1 MHVHLQPHPAHPPS
15 ALTSL
20 DARIDIGADGLLVTY
35 ELAADIAGLR
45 IPSPAAPKRTDE
57 LWKATCFELF
67 LKRAGEG
74 AYCEFNFSPSTQWAA
89 YSFTGA
95 RHGMAPIADAK
106 PIIECELTAD
116 RLILTARLALPVAP
130 PIAAAV
136 TAVVEDANGAKSYWA
151 VTHPADKPDFHH
163 PDGFVIDLPSP

>member
-15 ALTSL
+15 TLTSL
-20 DARIDIGADGLLVTY
+20 DARIEIGADGIVVIY
-35 ELAADIAGLR
+35 ELVGDTGALR
-45 IPSPAAPKRTDE
+45 IPATAAPARADE
-57 LWKATCFELF
+57 LWKATCFEFF
-67 LKRAGEG
+67 LKRADED
-74 AYCEFNFSPSTQWAA
+74 AYFEFNFSPSTQWAA

-95 RHGMAPIADAK
+95 REGMAPIADAN

-116 RLILTARLALPVAP
+116 RLILAARLALSVAP
-130 PIAAAV
+130 PIVAAV

-151 VTHPADKPDFHH
+151 LAHPTDKPDFHH